1 MNFTKNADAFGKLAG
16 ICAGLEGRY
25 NPAHPNLLHSA
36 LVTQLAGA
44 RASMETVNI
53 AERTLKRLR
62 FQRDTRFAELARIAS
77 RLRVALLREP
87 GMGDARIPL
96 LKLSGSYRPPMA
108 PKPAGDG
115 TDAAKAKASHG
126 TGAVSRIAQLERVI
140 AILRQYPSF
149 VPPAPDLSADAL
161 TERLREAHAL
171 NEAIVAAGIALG
183 KARETRT
190 QAFANRENGLVQTG
204 IDVRRWIRAQFGL
217 QSPEARSLRG
227 LAVR

>member
-44 RASMETVNI
+44 RASMETVNH
-53 AERTLKRLR
+53 AERTLRRLR
-62 FQRDTRFAELARIAS
+62 LVRQTSFSELARIAS

-96 LKLSGSYRPPMA
+96 LKLSGSYRPPVA
-108 PKPAGDG
+108 PKPEGVAAEMAKTRAPRG
-115 TDAAKAKASHG
+115 TD
-126 TGAVSRIAQLERVI
+126 AVSRIASLERVI

-161 TERLREAHAL
+161 TERLTEARAL
-171 NEAIVAAGIALG
+171 NEAIAAAEIALG

-190 QAFANRENGLVQTG
+190 QVFANPNNGLVQTSA
-204 IDVRRWIRAQFGL
+204 DVRRWIRSQFGL

-227 LAVR
+227 LAVK